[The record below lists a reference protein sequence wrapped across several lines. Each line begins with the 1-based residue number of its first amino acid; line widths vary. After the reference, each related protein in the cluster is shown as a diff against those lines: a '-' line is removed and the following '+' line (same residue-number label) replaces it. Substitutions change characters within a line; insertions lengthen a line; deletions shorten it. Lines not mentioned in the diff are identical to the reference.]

1 MSFSPLRQVHLSKSY
16 LPYYLPRPLKHGYR
30 QGKKLGELSALGHFL
45 KGSSAALG
53 ITKVQNTCEEIQHY
67 GKKEDVKASR
77 ELTEADALGRIQV
90 CVKRGKGEYKV
101 ARAWLEAW
109 FKKAKATNE

>member
-1 MSFSPLRQVHLSKSY
+1 MHCEFLSSSFRYSGSILLRILACGRNVKNLS
-16 LPYYLPRPLKHGYR
+16 
-30 QGKKLGELSALGHFL
+30 ELSSLGHFL

-67 GKKEDVKASR
+67 GKKEDVKASH
-77 ELTEADALGRIQV
+77 ELTEADALERIQV

-109 FKKAKATNE
+109 FKKAKSPSE